1 MAVIIPQVVSAS
13 EDRARGAKILGGSL
27 RFNSASSHYLNRTPA
42 SAGNRKTM
50 TFSFWVKRSL
60 ISSTQQSIFS
70 AGTGSDNYIAWSS
83 TNDYIEMNFRNG
95 GSSSNVFL
103 ITTPV
108 FRDIS
113 AWYHIV
119 LAIDTTQA
127 TAANRVKLYVNGCL
141 LYTSPSPR
149 D

>member
-1 MAVIIPQVVSAS
+1 MYNINSLFI
-13 EDRARGAKILGGSL
+13 ARQSRSQYQIERSL
-27 RFNSASSHYLNRTPA
+27 RFNSADSAYLSRTPA

-70 AGTGSDNYIAWSS
+70 AGTSSDNYIAWSS
-83 TNDYIEMNFRNG
+83 TNDYIEINLRNG
-95 GSSSNVFL
+95 GSASNVFL

-108 FRDIS
+108 FRDVS

-127 TAANRVKLYVNGCL
+127 TAADSRRQSEVVCKWCSNNGIWNN
-141 LYTSPSPR
+141 
-149 D
+149 